1 MKKLRKM
8 FVLMG
13 TVTLMVNFCS
23 FNILAED
30 GIKQVSEVQTINPRS
45 GNVYYKY
52 KIING
57 KNIKPGDKLIG
68 IASSGI
74 HSNWFSLVRKL
85 YTNLNEEFNG

>member
-57 KNIKPGDKLIG
+57 KNIKPGERLWSADKNAWVDPYWTL
-68 IASSGI
+68 A
-74 HSNWFSLVRKL
+74 
-85 YTNLNEEFNG
+85 

>member
-1 MKKLRKM
+1 
-8 FVLMG
+8 MG

-57 KNIKPGDKLIG
+57 KSTKGYGQLIKTLGLTHTG
-68 IASSGI
+68 
-74 HSNWFSLVRKL
+74 H
-85 YTNLNEEFNG
+85 

>member
-52 KIING
+52 KSTKG
-57 KNIKPGDKLIG
+57 YGQLIKTLGLTHTG
-68 IASSGI
+68 
-74 HSNWFSLVRKL
+74 H
-85 YTNLNEEFNG
+85 

>member
-52 KIING
+52 KRLWSAD
-57 KNIKPGDKLIG
+57 KNAWIDPYWTL
-68 IASSGI
+68 A
-74 HSNWFSLVRKL
+74 
-85 YTNLNEEFNG
+85 

>member
-52 KIING
+52 KIINSAG
-57 KNIKPGDKLIG
+57 GEKL
-68 IASSGI
+68 
-74 HSNWFSLVRKL
+74 W
-85 YTNLNEEFNG
+85 NL

>member
-30 GIKQVSEVQTINPRS
+30 GI
-45 GNVYYKY
+45 
-52 KIING
+52 ING
-57 KNIKPGDKLIG
+57 KKYKRLWSADKNAWVDPYWTL
-68 IASSGI
+68 A
-74 HSNWFSLVRKL
+74 
-85 YTNLNEEFNG
+85 